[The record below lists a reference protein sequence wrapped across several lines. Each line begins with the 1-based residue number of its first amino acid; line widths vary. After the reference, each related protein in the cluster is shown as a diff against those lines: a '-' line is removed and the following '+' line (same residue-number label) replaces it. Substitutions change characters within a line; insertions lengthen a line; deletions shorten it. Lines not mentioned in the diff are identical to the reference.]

1 MTLSGYRA
9 ELASERRFARQ
20 LFSRATPAAPVLA
33 SPPSRQ
39 HLEQFARHDADAS
52 GRRIDVQTV
61 DDLEL
66 HAATKA
72 VFEPCS
78 KAGHYAA
85 YAALVN
91 GTAEAQRSH
100 VAALKADVRRHA
112 EALEPLLDPL
122 RHSPHDPLPFLFL
135 GARYPTPAWANH
147 LVIMPMLLLIGIMLV
162 ASGWAAAA
170 GWLAVAA
177 AVAVM
182 AYAQIRLHA
191 FLVSWKMVRAGLCTV
206 LTTAESLAASNTVR
220 HAHPLARINALRRS
234 LERSR
239 SQWEW
244 LNEYLNLAMLREYRT
259 MLADIR
265 RVENEIVMVRSAYL
279 YCASVDLQH
288 ALLTA
293 PSRLGIPWS
302 DAQDGVVAQGDAL
315 SFEGLVHPGIARP
328 LPFSSLHAGI
338 GGTFIS
344 GQNAAGKSTLL
355 RAVGVNALFLRAF
368 GGAFCTRCTGEV
380 TGVISSITA
389 TDSMANRE
397 SLYAAELRRCR
408 EVLAIVASMDKV
420 LVLVDEP
427 FRGTNNLESLSA
439 SASVLESLATRA
451 RTVVVTHNVIL
462 CTLLPQFHA
471 LQVRRAGNHIAVE
484 PGVLADPNGL
494 RLFDD
499 VVQDAQLSARARHWF
514 DRLSGEHLRSTP

>member
-20 LFSRATPAAPVLA
+20 LFSRAAPTAPVQA

-52 GRRIDVQTV
+52 GRRIDQQTV

-78 KAGHYAA
+78 KAGHYAG

-91 GTAEAQRSH
+91 GTADAQRGD
-100 VAALKADVRRHA
+100 VAAMKADVRRHA
-112 EALEPLLDPL
+112 DALAPLLEPL

-147 LVIMPMLLLIGIMLV
+147 LVVMPLLLLIGIVLV
-162 ASGWAAAA
+162 ASGWAA
-170 GWLAVAA
+170 GWLALAA
-177 AVAVM
+177 AVATM

-191 FLVSWKMVRAGLCTV
+191 FLMSWKMVRAGLWTV
-206 LTTAESLAASNTVR
+206 LATAEALITSGTVR
-220 HAHPLARINALRRS
+220 HALPLAHIETLRRA

-239 SQWEW
+239 SQWAW

-259 MLADIR
+259 MLGDIR
-265 RVENEIVMVRSAYL
+265 RVERDIELVRNAYL
-279 YCASVDLQH
+279 HCAGVDLQH
-288 ALLTA
+288 ALVTA
-293 PSRLGIPWS
+293 PSRLGIAWS
-302 DAQDGVVAQGDAL
+302 DVQDGETVTAYGL

-328 LPFSSLHAGI
+328 LPFSSLTAGI

-408 EVLAIVASMDKV
+408 EVLATVASMDKV

-439 SASVLESLATRA
+439 SASVLESLGSRA

-462 CTLLPQFHA
+462 CTLLPEFQA
-471 LQVRRAGNHIAVE
+471 LQVRRAGSHISVE

-514 DRLSGEHLRSTP
+514 DRLSGEHLRGTR